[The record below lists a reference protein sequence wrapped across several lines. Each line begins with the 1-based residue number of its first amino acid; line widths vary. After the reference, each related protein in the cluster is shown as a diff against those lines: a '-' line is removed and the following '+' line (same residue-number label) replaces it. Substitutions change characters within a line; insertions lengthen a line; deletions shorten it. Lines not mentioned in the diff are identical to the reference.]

1 MASSFNSITGKPIQK
16 SNVPQQYHNIYDNIA
31 KRCGNPKTIDN
42 DLERN
47 SFADYIR
54 KEVEN
59 GKLKK
64 EDYIKITGFYYL
76 DRKAL
81 SDVLSGKKVNL
92 SKIITK

>member
-1 MASSFNSITGKPIQK
+1 MHLNFNSITGKPIQK
-16 SNVPQQYHNIYDNIA
+16 SNVPQQYHNIYDDIA
-31 KRCGNPKTIDN
+31 KKGGNPQTIDT

-76 DRKAL
+76 DRNAL
-81 SDVLSGKKVNL
+81 SDVLSGKKVDL